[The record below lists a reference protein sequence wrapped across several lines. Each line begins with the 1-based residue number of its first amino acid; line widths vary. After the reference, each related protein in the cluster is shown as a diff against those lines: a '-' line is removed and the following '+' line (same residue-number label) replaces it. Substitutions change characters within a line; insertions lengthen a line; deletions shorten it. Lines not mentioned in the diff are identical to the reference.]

1 MPLFKPRKQ
10 RTVDKILEKRLRPE
24 GENLSKRLKELEES
38 LITNSYKG
46 SNLQKY
52 KDKCYEITKTFTE
65 ETQVKC
71 VKALSEMRE
80 EGFTW
85 EFLANALTK
94 KSKDNFERY
103 GFGIFWNTGFRASVY
118 QAIQREREA
127 QTITQEDIENFFK

>member
-1 MPLFKPRKQ
+1 
-10 RTVDKILEKRLRPE
+10 
-24 GENLSKRLKELEES
+24 
-38 LITNSYKG
+38 
-46 SNLQKY
+46 
-52 KDKCYEITKTFTE
+52 
-65 ETQVKC
+65 
-71 VKALSEMRE
+71 MRE

-118 QAIQREREA
+118 QAMKREREA